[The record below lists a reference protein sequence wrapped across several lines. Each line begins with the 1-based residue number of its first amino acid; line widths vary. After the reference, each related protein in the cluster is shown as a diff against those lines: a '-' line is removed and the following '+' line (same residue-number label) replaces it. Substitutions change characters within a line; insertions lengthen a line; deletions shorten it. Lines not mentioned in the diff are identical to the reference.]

1 MSLKIRLSR
10 AGAKKRP
17 FYRVVVADTRSPRDG
32 RFLERLG
39 TYDPMLP
46 KDHPE
51 RVRLNEERIRHWLGV
66 GALPSDR
73 VARFLGAAE
82 IIPMPAQRNNPQ
94 KSQPKAKALEREA
107 ARAEKAAAAAEAQA
121 AEAEAETPPEPAAEE
136 AAPEEAPSE
145 EAAPEEAAAED
156 APAEEAAPEEAPAE
170 DAAAEETPSEE
181 AASEEAGTDDGEG
194 EEKAES

>member
-51 RVRLNEERIRHWLGV
+51 RVRLNEERVRHWLGV

-94 KSQPKAKALEREA
+94 KGQPRAKALEREA
-107 ARAEKAAAAAEAQA
+107 ARAKKAAAAAEAPTA
-121 AEAEAETPPEPAAEE
+121 AEATPDTAAETAPEETAPEE
-136 AAPEEAPSE
+136 AAPEEPAPDE
-145 EAAPEEAAAED
+145 AAAVEAAPDEAATAD
-156 APAEEAAPEEAPAE
+156 AGDGGDEAATA
-170 DAAAEETPSEE
+170 D
-181 AASEEAGTDDGEG
+181 
-194 EEKAES
+194 

>member
-94 KSQPKAKALEREA
+94 KAQPKAKAVERAA

-121 AEAEAETPPEPAAEE
+121 SAPAEPASVESTAEE
-136 AAPEEAPSE
+136 AAADEGG
-145 EAAPEEAAAED
+145 
-156 APAEEAAPEEAPAE
+156 
-170 DAAAEETPSEE
+170 
-181 AASEEAGTDDGEG
+181 ASDGAD
-194 EEKAES
+194 EEKAADSGRIQRG